1 LGECIANIYLQ
12 FQGDNA
18 GLDKGEQIA
27 PSIIERPKIIKDE
40 AKRTVRFECKL
51 RAKPEAKIKWLKEK
65 KELTNGKKYK
75 IETKKESENVFILI
89 LEISVRFKDVFCK
102 LLFNLRVNIFLI
114 FKDFSAEDGG
124 LYKVQ
129 AVNESGQSNANIHLS
144 VEV

>member
-1 LGECIANIYLQ
+1 LQ

-75 IETKKESENVFILI
+75 IETKKESENVFLLI
-89 LEISVRFKDVFCK
+89 LEISVRFKEHF
-102 LLFNLRVNIFLI
+102 LFYVEGFVYFKGKHFFSI

>member
-1 LGECIANIYLQ
+1 MVNNKFNRQRKYMTMCDNVLSIIFSLIQNPKSKDAGLYKCDVVNELGECIANIYLQ

-18 GLDKGEQIA
+18 GLDKGDQIA

-75 IETKKESENVFILI
+75 IETKKESENVFLLI
-89 LEISVRFKDVFCK
+89 LEISVRFSL
-102 LLFNLRVNIFLI
+102 LLFL
-114 FKDFSAEDGG
+114 
-124 LYKVQ
+124 
-129 AVNESGQSNANIHLS
+129 
-144 VEV
+144 